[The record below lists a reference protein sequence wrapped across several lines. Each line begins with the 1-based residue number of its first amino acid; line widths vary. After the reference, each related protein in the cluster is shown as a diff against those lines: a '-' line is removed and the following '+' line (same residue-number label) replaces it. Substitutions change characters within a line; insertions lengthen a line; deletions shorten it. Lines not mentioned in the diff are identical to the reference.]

1 MWLYVLCSL
10 YLVSVCL
17 LLFFLL
23 VIVCICFVFFFL
35 LCFFFSRRI
44 WHTSCALLTGFQT
57 CALPFVLM
65 ADESGDDGNH
75 LHGGDHDVSSRP
87 VLFRDRFVVRMG
99 RATAAGSCPLRAC

>member
-35 LCFFFSRRI
+35 LCFFFSRIR

-57 CALPFVLM
+57 CALPIFPRSTRRSLIWSDL
-65 ADESGDDGNH
+65 A
-75 LHGGDHDVSSRP
+75 SSRKS
-87 VLFRDRFVVRMG
+87 LG
-99 RATAAGSCPLRAC
+99 ANGGACSVIDDISPS